1 MYKYSRWFLLLMGL
15 LIFPIADAQTEAQPA
30 SASLNYTK
38 GSTNTSLFTGRMS
51 YSIPI
56 YTIEDPDFHLDI
68 ALKYS
73 TEGFKP
79 FLSSGCYGIDW
90 KLEAGGCITRSVQGK
105 PDDQK
110 NCYYTTNYNY
120 PAAQDIGFIYALKDS
135 NFLSKDNVFNFDNNV
150 YDTSCGVQYRMDEWE
165 PCIWELDY
173 MPDIFS
179 FDFCG
184 YKGRFIINNA
194 GKARIISGDF
204 VKIDVSNITTRYK
217 GGYCSHYYSP
227 DSSQISITTKD
238 GYKYIFG
245 GEENALEYSAL
256 FKTEYNNTYH
266 SNTILN
272 QERPAI
278 SAWHIKQILAPNG
291 RVMTFNYE
299 SGNDHTPLENHLRA
313 FLTDYDWSEQSIA
326 CTDNDSTHILYFLH
340 KECLLNSIIISG
352 TAPLHII
359 FSSHLESFPKY
370 ENSSYNYSIP
380 NLELDSITVVC
391 DNQVLKT
398 TKLTYQYESHSA
410 MWGARNCNWRYLK
423 QVVISGVGTYTMT
436 YNVFNPYPATN
447 LDPNMSE
454 FIHLHRYPNLY
465 TKTDSAYL
473 STVDRFGFW
482 KVTSLQG
489 MLSEVT
495 LPTGGKL
502 RFTYGNHQYAEERRF
517 RAVGERDVELQTL
530 LTSNQTMGGA
540 RIEKIETFSDDTTLV
555 ETKTYSY
562 LKLGTNN
569 SSGVFYNLY
578 EVFLPNDLT
587 NGHPIANPYN
597 YGMIDSHIG
606 YSYVE
611 QVTCSGEE
619 SYKTAYTFDTG
630 NKTYS
635 SLNNSLINRRD
646 SVPDYD
652 SVKEICSGSLTHDGW
667 LRQTGKLLKIEKYI
681 GNTLAKSIQYKYNG
695 PTQNIFGQYTFDEN
709 ALGCLDTIVC
719 LSKYSAHIA
728 RKLLVCPDVLEQVTT
743 TEYDTNGD
751 ALVSSTANTY
761 DSKLRI
767 KKTTVMDG
775 QGVKYFTKYTYPDE
789 VPGSDQLNGYP
800 TPLFILCH
808 STANRIG
815 DPVET
820 ISGYIEN
827 NTEYITEGKIKIYGM
842 NTYVEGNSLFFVPYL
857 NKTMS
862 LSLSSPITTYTYMSA
877 LNSQVTYDEHY
888 RLDCEYFFDT
898 MLRPLSVKP
907 YGETE
912 TRYTWNGIYPVSKT
926 VGNQTTTYTYIP
938 YVGVSSMTDPRG
950 ITTYYTYD
958 SAGRLIETYQI
969 INDRKQIIN
978 AYQYHIKTE

>member
-1 MYKYSRWFLLLMGL
+1 MLFMRVNIFNKFNI
-15 LIFPIADAQTEAQPA
+15 LICVMLFTENVIGNT
-30 SASLNYTK
+30 NYQY
-38 GSTNTSLFTGRMS
+38 GEVNASLFTGHMS
-51 YSIPI
+51 YTIPI
-56 YTIEDPDFHLDI
+56 YTVEDPDFPLDI
-68 ALKYS
+68 SLKYN
-73 TEGFKP
+73 TDGFKP
-79 FLSSGCYGIDW
+79 FEPSGTYGLDW
-90 KLEAGGCITRSVQGK
+90 TLVAGGHVSRSVQGRA
-105 PDDQK
+105 DEQK
-110 NCYYTTNYNY
+110 TECTEYSST
-120 PAAQDIGFIYALKDS
+120 GIYGVGMLQAIKDGEIPNKDS
-135 NFLSKDNVFNFDNNV
+135 VFDFTTQLYKPECGIQYYASDYRV
-150 YDTSCGVQYRMDEWE
+150 YAPVFKSYCEWDR
-165 PCIWELDY
+165 DY
-173 MPDIFS
+173 MPDIYYFN
-179 FDFCG
+179 FCG
-184 YKGRFIINNA
+184 HKGSFIINNTGNA
-194 GKARIISGDF
+194 VIVSGDF
-204 VKIDVSNITTRYK
+204 IRVDFHDFKDTYSYESAPKALYVPSDASRITI
-217 GGYCSHYYSP
+217 C
-227 DSSQISITTKD
+227 TTD
-238 GYKYIFG
+238 GYRYEFG
-245 GEENALEYSAL
+245 GSNDAVEYTTATL
-256 FKTEYNNTYH
+256 INNT
-266 SNTILN
+266 NID
-272 QERPAI
+272 QDGVPAI
-278 SAWHIKQILAPNG
+278 SKWYLTKITAPNG
-291 RVMTFNYE
+291 RYMTFSYVHLS
-299 SGNDHTPLENHLRA
+299 SGNTLANGLHSFITE
-313 FLTDYDWSEQSIA
+313 YDWAGEL
-326 CTDNDSTHILYFLH
+326 NDTNIVYLLH
-340 KECLLNSIIISG
+340 KDCVLKSITTSDSVPLNIS
-352 TAPLHII
+352 
-359 FSSHLESFPKY
+359 FSSSLESKRKY
-370 ENSSYNYSIP
+370 NHADFTLCQP
-380 NLELDSITVVC
+380 HLQLDSIIVKYGGEKRRTAYL
-391 DNQVLKT
+391 N
-398 TKLTYQYESHSA
+398 YQYKSYENEY
-410 MWGARNCNWRYLK
+410 GAFTDYCWRYLRW
-423 QVVISGVGTYTMT
+423 VYISGVGTYTMT
-436 YNVFNPYPATN
+436 YNVFDPYHNPN
-447 LDPNMSE
+447 SNHGGQ
-454 FIHLHRYPNLY
+454 FGLHWYPNLY
-465 TKTDSAYL
+465 TKTNRAYL
-473 STVDRFGFW
+473 NTVDRCGFW
-482 KVTSLQG
+482 KVSSLQG
-489 MLSEVT
+489 MLSEVS

-502 RFTYGNHQYAEERRF
+502 RFTYGGHQYGEERRF

-555 ETKTYSY
+555 ETKTFSY
-562 LKLGTNN
+562 FKHGTTN
-569 SSGVFYNLY
+569 SSGVFYNIH
-578 EVFLPNDLT
+578 EVFLLNDIT
-587 NGHPIANPYN
+587 NGHPVANPFN

-611 QVTCSGEE
+611 QVTSASGQ
-619 SYKTAYTFDTG
+619 SYKTTYTFDTG

-667 LRQTGKLLKIEKYI
+667 LKQTGKLLKTEKYI

-695 PTQNIFGQYTFDEN
+695 PTQNIFGQYTFEEN

-751 ALVSSTANTY
+751 ALVSSTTNTY

-767 KKTTVMDG
+767 KQTTFLDG
-775 QGVKYFTKYTYPDE
+775 QGVKYFTKYTYPDD
-789 VPGSDQLNGYP
+789 VPGSDQLTGYP
-800 TPLFILCH
+800 TPLFILSQ
-808 STANRIG
+808 STTNRIG

-842 NTYVEGNSLFFVPYL
+842 NTYAEGNALHFVPYL

-969 INDRKQIIN
+969 INDRKLIIN
-978 AYQYHIKTE
+978 AYKYHIKTE